1 MFGGSAPA
9 SVSTL
14 VGENATNWHHY
25 AFTWD
30 ASGIMRVYVDA
41 VEVATVAKAYS
52 DWSQEQPYLVVGVAA
67 YKDRWLPPSLPSAR
81 VHASYVRR
89 LCVDHPI
96 LHAPAQADHR
106 QPHRRASPPAAW
118 CGRWL
123 LDLPHNTN
131 TGFGIDGELDDLGYY
146 ARALTP
152 AEIAAIATTSQADTD
167 GAGADSDLV
176 LFWDFNDGPNGG
188 VVPNKGTAGT
198 DYDLLLGQLPK

>member
-1 MFGGSAPA
+1 
-9 SVSTL
+9 
-14 VGENATNWHHY
+14 
-25 AFTWD
+25 
-30 ASGIMRVYVDA
+30 MRR
-41 VEVATVAKAYS
+41 T
-52 DWSQEQPYLVVGVAA
+52 
-67 YKDRWLPPSLPSAR
+67 
-81 VHASYVRR
+81 
-89 LCVDHPI
+89 CVDYASTTPFFTPQ
-96 LHAPAQADHR
+96 LR
-106 QPHRRASPPAAW
+106 QITGSHTAERPPPAAW